1 VGNLISFFQNLFAYL
16 GSNQLPQLGPWTY
29 IVFAVLVAV
38 EGPIV
43 TLLGAAAASAGLM
56 RSGYVFLSAATG
68 NLVADSLWYTIGYMG
83 KIEWIL
89 RIGQKVGI
97 RREILERLQRGM
109 HKHSM
114 RILFIAKLT
123 VSFMIPSLIAAGL
136 VKAPWK
142 RWFPAI
148 FSGEMIWTGTLVL
161 IGYHATQAIKRV
173 ERGLGYAVLS
183 VSVLFV
189 ISLLWMGRRVLR
201 EGFKNDSP
209 TVENEDKSNK

>member
-1 VGNLISFFQNLFAYL
+1 MGNLILFFQNLFAYL
-16 GSNQLPQLGPWTY
+16 GSNQLPPLGPWTY
-29 IVFAVLVAV
+29 ILLAVLVAI

-43 TLLGAAAASAGLM
+43 TLLGAAAASTGLM
-56 RSGYVFLSAATG
+56 RPGYVFIAASTG
-68 NLVADSLWYTIGYMG
+68 NLLADSLWYTLGYIG

-89 RIGQKVGI
+89 RIGQRLGI
-97 RREILERLQRGM
+97 RRETLDRLERGM
-109 HKHSM
+109 HKHTM

-161 IGYHATQAIKRV
+161 IGYNTTQAIKRV
-173 ERGLGYAVLS
+173 ERGLGYAILS
-183 VSVLFV
+183 VSIIFV
-189 ISLLWMGRRVLR
+189 IFLLWMGRRVLR
-201 EGFKNDSP
+201 EGFKNGSSAD
-209 TVENEDKSNK
+209 ENDNKEV

>member
-1 VGNLISFFQNLFAYL
+1 MGNVILFFQTLFKYL
-16 GSNQLPQLGPWTY
+16 GSNQLPELGPWTY
-29 IVFAVLVAV
+29 VFLAILVAI

-56 RSGYVFLSAATG
+56 RPFYVFVAAACG
-68 NLVADSLWYTIGYMG
+68 NLTADCLWYTLGYLG
-83 KIEWIL
+83 KMEWVS
-89 RIGQKVGI
+89 RIGQRMGI
-97 RREILERLQRGM
+97 RLETLDRLRRAM

-148 FSGEMIWTGTLVL
+148 FAGEMIWTGTLVL
-161 IGYHATQAIKRV
+161 IGYNTTLAIKRV
-173 ERGLGYAVLS
+173 ERGLGYALLA
-183 VSVLFV
+183 VSILF
-189 ISLLWMGRRVLR
+189 IIFLLFMGRRILK
-201 EGFKNDSP
+201 EGFKNGSSP
-209 TVENEDKSNK
+209 VENNHQEQ